1 MNYNIMSP
9 SSSTKEFQD
18 GARSGLIPSATRLS
32 YAIQYFAGG
41 SVYDIAVANG
51 VLVFSVFISVWRVV
65 DAVNNTPE
73 FDIIFPDH
81 RAQENISQRFKK
93 KNKAGFDCVVDCI
106 DGMLL

>member
-41 SVYDIAVANG
+41 SVYDIAVTNG
-51 VLVFSVFISVWRVV
+51 VSVSSVFISVYRVV
-65 DAVNNTPE
+65 DTVNNTCE

-81 RAQENISQRFKK
+81 CAKENISKRFKK
-93 KNKAGFDCVVDCI
+93 KSKA
-106 DGMLL
+106 